1 MVIKDKILKFQFNL
15 LFMTVNCDWK
25 YSFSFCNLYLFSG
38 NSIHFP
44 RLIHTLQSTNC
55 VLGCVKKVKKEQQ
68 HYFLHIH
75 TFLNLILHIVEI
87 IGLFVPVSIHKS
99 NKLYN
104 NFLLIL
110 QINELAYFL
119 LKYCQTLWI
128 FDCLPFFALVFDFLN
143 HTMVPQNC
151 L

>member
-1 MVIKDKILKFQFNL
+1 MKIQFKL
-15 LFMTVNCDWK
+15 LFLTIKWDWK
-25 YSFSFCNLYLFSG
+25 YTLSFCNLYLFSG
-38 NSIHFP
+38 NIIHFP
-44 RLIHTLQSTNC
+44 RLIHTIQSTNC

-99 NKLYN
+99 NKLN
-104 NFLLIL
+104 HNFLLIL

-119 LKYCQTLWI
+119 LKYCQKLWI
-128 FDCLPFFALVFDFLN
+128 YDCLSFLQYCLTSWVVQWFLKIVFK
-143 HTMVPQNC
+143 V
-151 L
+151 